1 MKILMVAPYF
11 YPAWAYGG
19 IPRVV
24 YELSHELTRRG
35 HAVTVYTTDVLDHD
49 HRCPESGKRT
59 KVEGTTVVYFR
70 NISNRLA
77 YDYQVF
83 LPLGMR
89 KTVRETIMEFDLIHM
104 HGHRNF
110 LNNIVHRYAVR
121 HRIPYVFSG
130 HGTVPI
136 IERRQWAKRIF
147 DVFLGTTILKDAA
160 LFIAV
165 SRHEVEQYGKMKV
178 DANSIKT
185 IYNGIDISGCDKA
198 VSGGSFKERHGI
210 RESRM
215 VLYLG
220 KITPRKGI
228 EVLVKAFA
236 ELGLE
241 DAKLVIAGNDMGY
254 QGQIEAIIRERSI
267 SKRVIFTGLLVGTDK
282 QQAYR
287 DADVLVYPAIHEIFG
302 LVPFE
307 AILCGTP
314 VVVTD
319 DCGCG
324 EIIGRE
330 QIGFVTRYN
339 DVQNLRDTISKVLN
353 DKPAAVATVTRGKEF
368 VRTHLSWEK
377 IGAEYE
383 KVYQKIASP
392 LGKQDNIR

>member
-24 YELSHELTRRG
+24 YELSQELTRRG
-35 HAVTVYTTDVLDHD
+35 HEVTVYTTDVLDRD
-49 HRCPESGKRT
+49 HRCQESGKRT
-59 KVEGTTVVYFR
+59 KVDGVTVVYFR
-70 NISNRLA
+70 NASNRLA
-77 YDYQVF
+77 YDYQIF

-89 KTVRETIMEFDLIHM
+89 RTVRETITQFDVIHM

-110 LNNIVHRYAVR
+110 LNNIVHHYAVR

-147 DVFLGTTILKDAA
+147 DIFLGSIILKDAA

-165 SRHEVEQYGKMKV
+165 SRHEVEQYGNMKI

-185 IYNGIDISGCDKA
+185 IYNGIDISGCDKTA
-198 VSGGSFKERHGI
+198 SGSGFKERYGI
-210 RESRM
+210 REARM

-220 KITPRKGI
+220 KLTPRKGI
-228 EVLVKAFA
+228 DVLVKAFA

-241 DAKLVIAGNDMGY
+241 DARLVIAGNDMGY
-254 QGQIEAIIRERSI
+254 QGQIEAIIRERSL
-267 SKRVIFTGLLVGTDK
+267 SKKVIFTGLLVGKEK
-282 QQAYR
+282 QEAYR
-287 DADVLVYPAIHEIFG
+287 DADVLVYPAVHEIFG

-314 VVVTD
+314 VIVTD

-339 DVQNLRDTISKVLN
+339 DVQNLRDTISKALG
-353 DKPAAVATVTRGKEF
+353 DKPAAVGMVNRGKEF
-368 VRTHLSWEK
+368 IRTHLSWQK

-383 KVYQKIASP
+383 EVYQMMSRSQ
-392 LGKQDNIR
+392 GK